1 MFMCFHV
8 NLHTPSA
15 DTSTSHMPVCM
26 HVVLCCV
33 DTILIVSI
41 GHQCAPSKA
50 ISLLLCVFEINVKL
64 INSLGL
70 SQLAEYIIV

>member
-1 MFMCFHV
+1 
-8 NLHTPSA
+8 
-15 DTSTSHMPVCM
+15 MPLCV
-26 HVVLCCV
+26 HVVLCGV

-41 GHQCAPSKA
+41 VHQCAPSKE
-50 ISLLLCVFEINVKL
+50 ISLFSCVFEINVKL